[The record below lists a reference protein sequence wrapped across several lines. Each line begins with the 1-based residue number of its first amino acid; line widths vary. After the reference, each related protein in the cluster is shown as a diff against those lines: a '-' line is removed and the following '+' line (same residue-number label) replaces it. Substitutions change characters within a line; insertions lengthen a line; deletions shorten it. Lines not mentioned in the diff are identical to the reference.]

1 MAMISGSLL
10 EVACIYLSRV
20 RSLLRTL
27 AIAEYGYMACSI
39 PSREPSKKGTEARGI
54 IVSLVDVFGPIKGPN
69 DSWVGL
75 APYWLTAPTYSERGE
90 QFETYQGEAEEH
102 RCGRG
107 GRRGWREFSC
117 PGPGG
122 DTDLR
127 GRLRRRERDPAPTR
141 YAGRRRDVSRCA
153 VIAYESRRP
162 TVDRIGTCKLLRVG
176 VG

>member
-90 QFETYQGEAEEH
+90 QFETYQCRGP
-102 RCGRG
+102 RTGR
-107 GRRGWREFSC
+107 
-117 PGPGG
+117 
-122 DTDLR
+122 D
-127 GRLRRRERDPAPTR
+127 
-141 YAGRRRDVSRCA
+141 
-153 VIAYESRRP
+153 RP
-162 TVDRIGTCKLLRVG
+162 VTTIYMYFLYTSEIE
-176 VG
+176 

>member
-75 APYWLTAPTYSERGE
+75 APYWLTAPIERK
-90 QFETYQGEAEEH
+90 
-102 RCGRG
+102 
-107 GRRGWREFSC
+107 
-117 PGPGG
+117 G
-122 DTDLR
+122 DVT
-127 GRLRRRERDPAPTR
+127 T
-141 YAGRRRDVSRCA
+141 S
-153 VIAYESRRP
+153 
-162 TVDRIGTCKLLRVG
+162 RIGDGTTLARPH
-176 VG
+176 

>member
-20 RSLLRTL
+20 PSLLRTL

-39 PSREPSKKGTEARGI
+39 PSREPSKKGTEAHGI

-90 QFETYQGEAEEH
+90 QFETYHSDGN
-102 RCGRG
+102 
-107 GRRGWREFSC
+107 
-117 PGPGG
+117 
-122 DTDLR
+122 
-127 GRLRRRERDPAPTR
+127 
-141 YAGRRRDVSRCA
+141 A
-153 VIAYESRRP
+153 VYF
-162 TVDRIGTCKLLRVG
+162 C
-176 VG
+176 

>member
-39 PSREPSKKGTEARGI
+39 PSREPSKKGTEAHGI

-75 APYWLTAPTYSERGE
+75 APYWLTAPTY
-90 QFETYQGEAEEH
+90 TVK
-102 RCGRG
+102 G
-107 GRRGWREFSC
+107 GSS
-117 PGPGG
+117 
-122 DTDLR
+122 
-127 GRLRRRERDPAPTR
+127 LRRISTPKWRLINVTR
-141 YAGRRRDVSRCA
+141 WSW
-153 VIAYESRRP
+153 
-162 TVDRIGTCKLLRVG
+162 TLRLFFCIVF
-176 VG
+176 

>member
-20 RSLLRTL
+20 PSLLRTL

-39 PSREPSKKGTEARGI
+39 PSREPSKKGTEAHGI

-90 QFETYQGEAEEH
+90 QFETYQM
-102 RCGRG
+102 RPDRPLSSP
-107 GRRGWREFSC
+107 RQEFEVVEQYVVES
-117 PGPGG
+117 
-122 DTDLR
+122 
-127 GRLRRRERDPAPTR
+127 ER
-141 YAGRRRDVSRCA
+141 S
-153 VIAYESRRP
+153 
-162 TVDRIGTCKLLRVG
+162 
-176 VG
+176 

>member
-69 DSWVGL
+69 DRWVGL

-90 QFETYQGEAEEH
+90 QFETYQTQGQISEK
-102 RCGRG
+102 
-107 GRRGWREFSC
+107 
-117 PGPGG
+117 
-122 DTDLR
+122 
-127 GRLRRRERDPAPTR
+127 RRRAPL
-141 YAGRRRDVSRCA
+141 YDSVNL
-153 VIAYESRRP
+153 I
-162 TVDRIGTCKLLRVG
+162 LLRYSLVAWF
-176 VG
+176 

>member
-75 APYWLTAPTYSERGE
+75 APYWLTAPCYNEGGSSLIRIKTTLEPLSTQCSSLLRHTPLFSRP
-90 QFETYQGEAEEH
+90 QQGPMTA
-102 RCGRG
+102 C
-107 GRRGWREFSC
+107 C
-117 PGPGG
+117 AA
-122 DTDLR
+122 
-127 GRLRRRERDPAPTR
+127 DPAGEGAPG
-141 YAGRRRDVSRCA
+141 ADASADWVKS
-153 VIAYESRRP
+153 
-162 TVDRIGTCKLLRVG
+162 
-176 VG
+176 

>member
-20 RSLLRTL
+20 HSLLRTHL
-27 AIAEYGYMACSI
+27 AIAEYGRMACSI

-90 QFETYQGEAEEH
+90 QFETYQSSLCLVSLLTRKPKLRAPWSGVALCI
-102 RCGRG
+102 RCAPVSDPTKRHGRG
-107 GRRGWREFSC
+107 R
-117 PGPGG
+117 P
-122 DTDLR
+122 D
-127 GRLRRRERDPAPTR
+127 
-141 YAGRRRDVSRCA
+141 
-153 VIAYESRRP
+153 RRP
-162 TVDRIGTCKLLRVG
+162 CPPLGVRPGERGACVGARGLYVSFLLSTTR
-176 VG
+176 

>member
-90 QFETYQGEAEEH
+90 QFETYQWERGVQSAMVRPKNEAWARAGANCGQKITRHAFRVVSTKCLHQWRWKPTHLKTPHLH
-102 RCGRG
+102 R
-107 GRRGWREFSC
+107 
-117 PGPGG
+117 
-122 DTDLR
+122 
-127 GRLRRRERDPAPTR
+127 
-141 YAGRRRDVSRCA
+141 
-153 VIAYESRRP
+153 
-162 TVDRIGTCKLLRVG
+162 G
-176 VG
+176 VPCQSPRQSNE

>member
-90 QFETYQGEAEEH
+90 QFETYHHPLELAVV
-102 RCGRG
+102 
-107 GRRGWREFSC
+107 RELPTSRYVSVVEGFS
-117 PGPGG
+117 
-122 DTDLR
+122 
-127 GRLRRRERDPAPTR
+127 
-141 YAGRRRDVSRCA
+141 SFN
-153 VIAYESRRP
+153 
-162 TVDRIGTCKLLRVG
+162 VG
-176 VG
+176 VD

>member
-20 RSLLRTL
+20 PSLLRTL

-39 PSREPSKKGTEARGI
+39 PSREPSKKGTEAHGI

-90 QFETYQGEAEEH
+90 QFETYHVGS
-102 RCGRG
+102 
-107 GRRGWREFSC
+107 GWICVGSKLVLLQLLDLQQK
-117 PGPGG
+117 GVGG
-122 DTDLR
+122 DNLW
-127 GRLRRRERDPAPTR
+127 
-141 YAGRRRDVSRCA
+141 S
-153 VIAYESRRP
+153 
-162 TVDRIGTCKLLRVG
+162 
-176 VG
+176 

>member
-39 PSREPSKKGTEARGI
+39 PSREPSKKGTEAHGI

-90 QFETYQGEAEEH
+90 QFETYH
-102 RCGRG
+102 
-107 GRRGWREFSC
+107 
-117 PGPGG
+117 PV
-122 DTDLR
+122 
-127 GRLRRRERDPAPTR
+127 PT
-141 YAGRRRDVSRCA
+141 GFVPL
-153 VIAYESRRP
+153 AYL
-162 TVDRIGTCKLLRVG
+162 I
-176 VG
+176 

>member
-75 APYWLTAPTYSERGE
+75 APYWLTAPWYSE
-90 QFETYQGEAEEH
+90 
-102 RCGRG
+102 G
-107 GRRGWREFSC
+107 GSS
-117 PGPGG
+117 
-122 DTDLR
+122 
-127 GRLRRRERDPAPTR
+127 LRRIKM
-141 YAGRRRDVSRCA
+141 YLDVS
-153 VIAYESRRP
+153 
-162 TVDRIGTCKLLRVG
+162 
-176 VG
+176 